1 MMPGETSDLYTDE
14 TAAPTPETPDQET
27 AEEPEAPEEDA
38 APTAELPKSVLGGKE
53 FKPGEE
59 VVLKVVQVMEN
70 SVLVQYATDDE
81 QYSEEEAPAEESGA
95 AGSEMPEA
103 SGNPGLYE

>member
-14 TAAPTPETPDQET
+14 TAAPTPEAPEEEM
-27 AEEPEAPEEDA
+27 AEEEAPEEDSS
-38 APTAELPKSVLGGKE
+38 PTAELPKSVLGGKE

-70 SVLVQYATDDE
+70 SVLVQYATEDE
-81 QYSEEEAPAEESGA
+81 GEGEGEYAAPPEEMAGGGGAPA
-95 AGSEMPEA
+95 
-103 SGNPGLYE
+103 GNPGLYD